1 MVAVAPACSLQNY
14 KHSPS
19 SPSIQQP
26 SKADSQMTDFPSKP
40 AGCWT
45 SAGTQRAHTRARVCS
60 RSAGLTSVTARHQE
74 NIGFKTV
81 FLVFI
86 YPPQISSWYLRL
98 LSSKSSR
105 CVQVTAASWP
115 RPPSYLRSHFIMML
129 KANIWRRQKTPYQ
142 PAHTENSKTAMEDG
156 DSIQLTTPTYNR
168 SRPHKTDH
176 FHIQLIMPTHS

>member
-1 MVAVAPACSLQNY
+1 MVAVAPACCLQNY

-60 RSAGLTSVTARHQE
+60 RSAGLTSVAAGHQE
-74 NIGFKTV
+74 NIGFQTV
-81 FLVFI
+81 FLFLFTR
-86 YPPQISSWYLRL
+86 LRFCPGICIC

-105 CVQVTAASWP
+105 CVQVPAASWP
-115 RPPSYLRSHFIMML
+115 RPPAYLCSHFIMML
-129 KANIWRRQKTPYQ
+129 KANIWRRQK
-142 PAHTENSKTAMEDG
+142 HTQKTAR
-156 DSIQLTTPTYNR
+156 QR
-168 SRPHKTDH
+168 
-176 FHIQLIMPTHS
+176 